1 MLLPPLLLLLLLQ
14 VGVFGKV
21 EQFQRELDRI
31 AGLLDSDDE
40 EAMGELVHGE
50 QRHRGIGFVIIII
63 KLHQAIA
70 IGPATA

>member
-1 MLLPPLLLLLLLQ
+1 
-14 VGVFGKV
+14 VFGKV

-50 QRHRGIGFVIIII
+50 Q
-63 KLHQAIA
+63 
-70 IGPATA
+70 